1 MMMVRRGARPCVQP
15 LRRSTTLRAW
25 HLVPGAWQVVSGAPQ
40 RTPFP
45 SALQPCQQRSIRR
58 WSRSPCQLLRMHRRR
73 APRFEAG
80 ERSRPHPYRVAK
92 VSALLEA
99 PTPSPRPSP
108 HSFGAG
114 STWALCRWRT
124 SATKSSWGRIRGL
137 ISTSY
142 IRNSYFRFGAKAR
155 KKRFSLPCASPLA
168 SPSTHPQST
177 PSAGLTSI
185 CARTITQNHV
195 HVCASAATMGS
206 DKQNTRGRS
215 PTACFCT
222 CRPQAPSAVHGIPVS
237 TPTTRASGTEA
248 SPPAPARATEGCR
261 RTACGRP

>member
-124 SATKSSWGRIRGL
+124 SH
-137 ISTSY
+137 
-142 IRNSYFRFGAKAR
+142 
-155 KKRFSLPCASPLA
+155 KKPLGFSLVRLS
-168 SPSTHPQST
+168 SR
-177 PSAGLTSI
+177 I
-185 CARTITQNHV
+185 
-195 HVCASAATMGS
+195 
-206 DKQNTRGRS
+206 
-215 PTACFCT
+215 
-222 CRPQAPSAVHGIPVS
+222 
-237 TPTTRASGTEA
+237 
-248 SPPAPARATEGCR
+248 
-261 RTACGRP
+261 TACGSSYEHPSESYRARLPRVNPAGCLQLAQFVGDGVRGQ